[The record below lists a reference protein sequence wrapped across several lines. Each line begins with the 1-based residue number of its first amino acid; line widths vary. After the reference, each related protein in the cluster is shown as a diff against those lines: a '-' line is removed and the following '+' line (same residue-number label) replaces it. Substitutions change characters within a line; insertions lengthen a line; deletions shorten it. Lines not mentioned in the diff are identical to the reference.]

1 MLSSDIARQS
11 YALII
16 HIISKK
22 DNAAKREKCQVN
34 VSKNPINGNLP
45 LNNDVNNDKQQTI

>member
-11 YALII
+11 YVLII